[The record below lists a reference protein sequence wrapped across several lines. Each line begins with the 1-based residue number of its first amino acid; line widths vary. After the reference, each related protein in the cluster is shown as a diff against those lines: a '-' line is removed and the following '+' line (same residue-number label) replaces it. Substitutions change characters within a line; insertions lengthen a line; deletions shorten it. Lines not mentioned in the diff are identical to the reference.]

1 MFSLFSDLQLKDSV
15 AMSEFFSW
23 VEKEVLHLHGRYH
36 TVGRELEHGIESKK
50 GLSSPVVTI
59 TSETTISWHFRS
71 KISKK

>member
-36 TVGRELEHGIESKK
+36 TVGRELEHGYRIEEGIK
-50 GLSSPVVTI
+50 GSCC
-59 TSETTISWHFRS
+59 HYYF
-71 KISKK
+71 